1 MKAQNGQHITLVG
14 SLHHA
19 EQCSVENVTI
29 HGDDR
34 PQEEHQQIIKKAQHP
49 NGARSAISEPTSD
62 KQRVFLLRRTYHV
75 GNRVVHFATEVGE
88 DNPDR
93 DKIEITFTDT
103 NGDVITTWYPRPG
116 EGRLSGRWYDEELIY
131 DRGNE
136 T

>member
-1 MKAQNGQHITLVG
+1 MKIQNGQHVTLVG

-19 EQCSVENVTI
+19 EQCSVEHVTI
-29 HGDDR
+29 HNGEL
-34 PQEEHQQIIKKAQHP
+34 PQGEHQTEKAQHP
-49 NGARSAISEPTSD
+49 NTAHGPISGPASD
-62 KQRVFLLRRTYHV
+62 KQRVFLLLRTYHV
-75 GNRVVHFATEVGE
+75 GNRVVHFATEVGA

-93 DKIEITFTDT
+93 DKVEITFTDT